1 MTTATKLRSQSR
13 TAFTLIEIMVVVA
26 IIGLLAVISIPYFWR
41 AREEST
47 RKACVANLVQIYQA
61 KVRWALDNKK
71 LPSDIPV
78 DSDLFGT
85 NGLIVRKPACP
96 AGGTYDIKQ
105 VDEQPT
111 CTVSGHSV
119 P

>member
-1 MTTATKLRSQSR
+1 
-13 TAFTLIEIMVVVA
+13 LIEIMVVVA
-26 IIGLLAVISIPYFWR
+26 IIGLLAVILVPYFSK

-47 RKACVANLVQIYQA
+47 RKACVNNLVQIYQA

-71 LPSDIPV
+71 LPSDIPL

-85 NGLIVRKPACP
+85 NAYIIKKPFCP
-96 AGGTYDIKQ
+96 AGGLYDIKQ

-111 CTVSGHSV
+111 CTVPGHSV

>member
-1 MTTATKLRSQSR
+1 MKLRNRSR
-13 TAFTLIEIMVVVA
+13 AAFTILEMMVVVA
-26 IIGLLAVISIPYFWR
+26 IIGLLAVIFIPYFMR
-41 AREEST
+41 AREDST

-71 LPSDIPV
+71 LPSDIPL

-85 NGLIVRKPACP
+85 NGLIVRKPSCP
-96 AGGTYDIKQ
+96 AGGAYDIKQ

-111 CTVSGHSV
+111 CTVPGHSL

>member
-1 MTTATKLRSQSR
+1 MKLGSPRR

-26 IIGLLAVISIPYFWR
+26 IIGLLAVILIPYFTK

-47 RKACVANLVQIYQA
+47 RKACVNNLVQMYQA

-71 LPSDIPV
+71 LPTDVPV

-85 NGLIVRKPACP
+85 NGYVVKKPLCP
-96 AGGTYDIKQ
+96 AGGVYDLKQ

-111 CTVSGHSV
+111 CTVVTHSV

>member
-1 MTTATKLRSQSR
+1 MNTTMKLESSR
-13 TAFTLIEIMVVVA
+13 RAAFTLIEIMVVVA
-26 IIGLLAVISIPYFWR
+26 IIGLLAAILIPYFTK

-47 RKACVANLVQIYQA
+47 RKACVNNLVQIYQA

-71 LPSDIPV
+71 LPTDIPV
-78 DSDLFGT
+78 NSDLFGT
-85 NGLIVRKPACP
+85 NGYIVRIPLCP
-96 AGGTYDIKQ
+96 AGGTYDLRQ
-105 VDEQPT
+105 VDIQPT